1 MAIDPGSQSVFPGS
15 AARCVGL
22 GLVFLIVDLVAGPA
36 AAHDTGTAD
45 QTLRSAASV
54 VFSDTLTVN
63 SRALPGPVN
72 PSVSGLVT
80 VVDLA
85 EEPPG
90 RDAADLLGGVAG
102 FQVRRYGAVGAS
114 AVPSLRGSSAAQIR
128 FYLDGVPL
136 NGAQNGT
143 ADLDRIPLDRMA
155 TIEIHRGVVPIGLGS
170 VGGAG
175 AVNFISRTGD
185 EGLDFRIGAGSFGEL
200 GGRLS
205 AGLVNAA
212 GTLSGTVMVNGLR
225 ADNDFEYLDHNQT
238 FYNSA
243 DDTVRTRE
251 NAWLERWGVWAAGAY
266 ESGSL
271 AVRASLGHDRRDGG
285 RPGPLGYPSPGASV
299 RYDRTD
305 GQLHVDHRDGLL
317 QLRLGGGSQEEFLY
331 DPQGEVGFG
340 PPGTDRSLSHD
351 VNGTVLWAPVP
362 VPGLLSVQ
370 AGVEGRREWRNDW
383 ISGEEEPRR
392 NRTTWSAFAAATVE
406 LFDDRV
412 QIAPACRWQLTQ
424 DNFPPTPP
432 LPWLPEED
440 AVDHRREDLSPAL
453 GVVWTMVRDRLFL
466 ESHLART
473 VRQPTWVELFGHQGG
488 VHGNRNLLPETISSA
503 DAAFSYRSGTGGWSG
518 RIAGFYAETDDKI
531 IFVQHS
537 PQSSQ
542 AENAGHTRARGI
554 ELELAA
560 ILPGDFS
567 LTGNFT
573 WQRAEDLGGLQSI
586 YAGNR
591 LPFLPDTEAQVRLG
605 RPMAGWRP
613 WFEAAYM
620 GANYRD
626 RANTELNKAPART
639 VLNIGLA
646 RDWRPRWLGSAGALS
661 LSAEIVNVTDNA
673 VYDVEGFPL
682 PGRSWRAAIRL
693 RN

>member
-1 MAIDPGSQSVFPGS
+1 MKIRRGPATVSGDETCQEPLSRMIREGAGSRSTRKPGDRFKACHHLRGRGTALAIDPGSQSVFPGS

-251 NAWLERWGVWAAGAY
+251 NAWLERWGVWADQSP
-266 ESGSL
+266 ERSL
-271 AVRASLGHDRRDGG
+271 ALVDHG
-285 RPGPLGYPSPGASV
+285 RLTRPVATQPSHPHRWSYPTFDPGPAA
-299 RYDRTD
+299 
-305 GQLHVDHRDGLL
+305 
-317 QLRLGGGSQEEFLY
+317 
-331 DPQGEVGFG
+331 
-340 PPGTDRSLSHD
+340 RS
-351 VNGTVLWAPVP
+351 
-362 VPGLLSVQ
+362 
-370 AGVEGRREWRNDW
+370 E
-383 ISGEEEPRR
+383 
-392 NRTTWSAFAAATVE
+392 
-406 LFDDRV
+406 
-412 QIAPACRWQLTQ
+412 
-424 DNFPPTPP
+424 
-432 LPWLPEED
+432 
-440 AVDHRREDLSPAL
+440 
-453 GVVWTMVRDRLFL
+453 
-466 ESHLART
+466 
-473 VRQPTWVELFGHQGG
+473 
-488 VHGNRNLLPETISSA
+488 
-503 DAAFSYRSGTGGWSG
+503 
-518 RIAGFYAETDDKI
+518 
-531 IFVQHS
+531 
-537 PQSSQ
+537 
-542 AENAGHTRARGI
+542 RA
-554 ELELAA
+554 
-560 ILPGDFS
+560 
-567 LTGNFT
+567 
-573 WQRAEDLGGLQSI
+573 
-586 YAGNR
+586 
-591 LPFLPDTEAQVRLG
+591 
-605 RPMAGWRP
+605 
-613 WFEAAYM
+613 
-620 GANYRD
+620 
-626 RANTELNKAPART
+626 
-639 VLNIGLA
+639 
-646 RDWRPRWLGSAGALS
+646 
-661 LSAEIVNVTDNA
+661 
-673 VYDVEGFPL
+673 
-682 PGRSWRAAIRL
+682 
-693 RN
+693 